1 MSESALVLLAVLCA
15 CAVLFALATASRRKR
30 PATAA
35 SLRRELDK
43 LTHDPRASA
52 SLLEKERARS
62 PDLDELELLRVVVR
76 RLRRERRR

>member
-1 MSESALVLLAVLCA
+1 VSESALVLLAVVCA
-15 CAVLFALATASRRKR
+15 CAVIFVLATRSRRKR
-30 PATAA
+30 PVTAS

-52 SLLEKERARS
+52 SLLERERERS
-62 PDLDELELLRVVVR
+62 PEASELELLQVIVR

>member
-1 MSESALVLLAVLCA
+1 VSESALVFLAVVCA

-30 PATAA
+30 PVTAG

-52 SLLEKERARS
+52 SLIERERRRS
-62 PDLDELELLRVVVR
+62 PDASELELLQTIVR